1 MDPHFYLFIL
11 IFALG
16 WLAAT
21 VAETVNLK
29 QDHFNLVAQRKVH
42 HDFRFYPPAG
52 AAEDSHDD
60 LKLLDVVLLASVDGK
75 FHALN
80 RTSGRLLWSMTSS
93 STDAVPSILAPLVR
107 TTHIDTDPELTD
119 DENPNQDIYIIE
131 PQSGEIYV
139 SSSSPSSR
147 LKRLPL
153 TMSQLVDM
161 SPFTFSDDVDT
172 QIFFGKK
179 ETSLL
184 LIDLETGKVKNAIN
198 SECPWDPFEDLHDN
212 PNESDIDDLHELDG
226 TSPSK
231 TKPMEVYIGR
241 TGS

>member
-1 MDPHFYLFIL
+1 MDPHFYLPLL

-16 WLAAT
+16 WLAAA
-21 VAETVNLK
+21 VAETINLK
-29 QDHFNLVAQRKVH
+29 QDHFNLVAKRVR
-42 HDFRFYPPAG
+42 HDFHFHPP
-52 AAEDSHDD
+52 EDGHDD

-80 RTSGRLLWSMTSS
+80 RTSGRLLWSMSSS

-107 TTHIDTDPELTD
+107 TTHVDTDPELID

-139 SSSSPSSR
+139 SSSSPTSR

-184 LIDLETGKVKNAIN
+184 LIDLETGKVKTTLS

-212 PNESDIDDLHELDG
+212 PNESDMDDLNDLDG